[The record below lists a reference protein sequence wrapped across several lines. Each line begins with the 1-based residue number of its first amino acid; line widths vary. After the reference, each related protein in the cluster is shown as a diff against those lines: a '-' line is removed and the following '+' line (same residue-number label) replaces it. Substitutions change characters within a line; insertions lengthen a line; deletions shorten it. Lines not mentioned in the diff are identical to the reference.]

1 MSSLRLCNKKVPS
14 LHNVTGFS
22 MSRSFVS
29 LLAAEDNI
37 TVTTY
42 RSTTDNATT
51 ELLSTTGEFL
61 SKMILENEV
70 MSINSSG
77 PVVLAEYSQT
87 C

>member
-1 MSSLRLCNKKVPS
+1 MRLAAPS
-14 LHNVTGFS
+14 LHFVTGFS
-22 MSRSFVS
+22 MLRTFVS

-42 RSTTDNATT
+42 RSTTDNSTT

-77 PVVLAEYSQT
+77 PVILAEYSQT